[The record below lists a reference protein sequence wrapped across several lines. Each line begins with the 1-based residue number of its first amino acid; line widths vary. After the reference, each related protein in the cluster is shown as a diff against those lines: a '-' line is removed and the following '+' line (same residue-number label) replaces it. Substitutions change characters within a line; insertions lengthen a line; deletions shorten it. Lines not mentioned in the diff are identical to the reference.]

1 MTYKIF
7 NIEDQNW
14 FSKISG
20 DYNPIHLDD
29 LYARKSMFGEIIVH
43 GIHLVIWSL
52 DEFSKCCKSSCSIIR
67 IDCNFKK
74 PVKLNQKV
82 VFEITFYEAMKC
94 KISLLVDNVLV
105 TKINIQYQS
114 ESTEFDNIY
123 LNENPEKEDIYDGD
137 FTLDKN
143 TLQLK
148 YLNTDIFRSYPN
160 LNKVISANQVLN
172 FLTTT
177 KIVGMKCPGLNS
189 IYSGFNFKLNNKYNP
204 THLTY
209 SIEKRSLKYHKFDL
223 NIESESIIGKIIA
236 FDRPKLNNLFSY
248 IDATK
253 LVDFG
258 NFSNQRA
265 LIIGGSRG
273 VGAISSKLLIAGGA
287 KVLFT
292 YNQGLK
298 EANELCSEINSPN
311 LISIQYDINNIN
323 NDATNS
329 IKEFAPTHI
338 YYFVTPFIFSA
349 NKGAF
354 DIKLFQ
360 KFSNYYLRGLYEII
374 SIFEKNEELKLY
386 YPSSI
391 AIEELLDNMIE
402 YACSKIASE
411 LLCDHLEKLYP
422 YLRVYK
428 PRLPRLETEQTLSLI
443 KLNNAKTENIIL
455 DSLQEFSKI

>member
-1 MTYKIF
+1 MIYKIF
-7 NIEDQNW
+7 NIEDQEW

-20 DYNPIHLDD
+20 DYNPIHLDHI
-29 LYARKSMFGEIIVH
+29 YARKSMFGEIIVH

-52 DEFSKCCKSSCSIIR
+52 DEFSKCCKFSCLITSIE
-67 IDCNFKK
+67 CNFTK

-82 VFEITFYEAMKC
+82 EIQINYYDPMKC
-94 KISLLVDNVLV
+94 KISLLVENILV
-105 TKINIQYQS
+105 TKIDLQYQHDT
-114 ESTEFDNIY
+114 TEFDNVY

-137 FTLDKN
+137 FNFKNN

-148 YLNTDIFRSYPN
+148 YLNTDVFRRYQY
-160 LNKVISANQVLN
+160 LNKVISPNQVLN

-189 IYSGFNFKLNNKYNP
+189 IYSGFNFKLNNKQNSRQ
-204 THLTY
+204 LTY
-209 SIEKRSLKYHKFDL
+209 SIEKRSLKYHKYDL

-236 FDRPKLNNLFSY
+236 FERPKLNKIFSY
-248 IDATK
+248 ENATQ
-253 LVDFG
+253 LV
-258 NFSNQRA
+258 NFETFVNQRA

-298 EANELCSEINSPN
+298 EANDLCSEINSSN
-311 LISIQYDINNIN
+311 IFSLYYDINNVNEDSIN
-323 NDATNS
+323 TIRD
-329 IKEFAPTHI
+329 FAPTHI

-360 KFSNYYLRGLYEII
+360 NFSNYYLNGLYKIV
-374 SIFEKNEELKLY
+374 SIFEKKNELKIY

-391 AIEELLDNMIE
+391 AIEELLGNMIE
-402 YACSKIASE
+402 YACSKIAGE
-411 LLCDHLEKLYP
+411 LLCNHLEKLYP
-422 YLRVYK
+422 NLRVYK

-443 KLNNAKTENIIL
+443 TLNNEKSENIIL
-455 DSLQEFSKI
+455 KTLLEFSKI